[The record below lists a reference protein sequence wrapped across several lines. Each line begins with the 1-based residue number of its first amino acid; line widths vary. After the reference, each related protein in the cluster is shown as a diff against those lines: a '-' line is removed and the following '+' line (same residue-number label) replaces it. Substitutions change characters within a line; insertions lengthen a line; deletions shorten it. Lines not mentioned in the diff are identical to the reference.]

1 MAAAAGATPLQ
12 RGIDAALAVAS
23 ALVIAWGVLALGW
36 PVFFVMALFWFENV
50 VIGGFNVLRML
61 LSGLRSGGAGILAAL
76 AMAAFFTLHYG
87 MFTAVHGAFV
97 VALFGVPELGRDAM
111 NGGLAAP
118 ALRMVE
124 SLMADRAGWLAML
137 AVVAV
142 QAVAFVQWSIATRAS
157 PTPLKELMGAP
168 YGRIMVLHVS
178 LIAGAFLLQAFR
190 SPVAGVLLLVALKL
204 AYDLM
209 ALGRAPRQ
217 QAPSAEPRLLAT
229 ARRSLR

>member
-178 LIAGAFLLQAFR
+178 LIAGAFLLQAFK

>member
-190 SPVAGVLLLVALKL
+190 SPVAGVLLLIALKL

-209 ALGRAPRQ
+209 ALGRTPRQ
-217 QAPSAEPRLLAT
+217 QAPAAEPRLLAT

>member
-190 SPVAGVLLLVALKL
+190 SPVAGVLLLIALKL

>member
-217 QAPSAEPRLLAT
+217 QAPAAEPRLLAT

>member
-178 LIAGAFLLQAFR
+178 LIAGAFLLQAFK

-217 QAPSAEPRLLAT
+217 RAPSAEPRLLAS